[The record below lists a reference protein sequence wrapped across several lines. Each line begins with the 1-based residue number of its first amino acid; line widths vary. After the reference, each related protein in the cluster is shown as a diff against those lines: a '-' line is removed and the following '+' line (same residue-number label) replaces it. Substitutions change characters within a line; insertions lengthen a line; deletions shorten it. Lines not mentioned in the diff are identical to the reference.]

1 MMKRLG
7 LLVVGLFSPLVW
19 AHYPLTVQ
27 DASGTS
33 VVIKAKPARIS
44 SKTLFS
50 DEVLKELVDDQ
61 RLTSVTALA
70 DNENFS
76 NVVDQYPTSIPRMDM
91 NVEAILA
98 NKPDILFAANW
109 SEPNKVAQLRAAGVN
124 VYILPTPY
132 TLDEIEDLIE
142 LVGDIVGEEDKAE
155 MVVMEMQR
163 KLQQSL
169 VPNSNEYSVI
179 DYNSWGSS
187 STKHSTWQLILDEAG
202 FKNATESFQADKYG
216 QTPLSKEMLIALDP
230 DVMFLP
236 SWVYGE
242 VDAAEKFRDQVID
255 DPALQNLKAIQ
266 QGNVFQMPEALR
278 GTYSQHIVDSILYVN
293 HAVLGEAAP

>member
-1 MMKRLG
+1 MKRLG
-7 LLVVGLFSPLVW
+7 LLIVGLFSPLVW

-33 VVIKAKPARIS
+33 ITIRAKPERIS

-50 DEVLKELVDDQ
+50 DEVLRELVDVQ
-61 RLTSVTALA
+61 RLTSVTSLA
-70 DNENFS
+70 DNANFS
-76 NVVDQYPTSIPRMDM
+76 NVVDQYPASIPRMDL
-91 NVEAILA
+91 NVEVILA

-109 SEPNKVAQLRAAGVN
+109 SEPTKIAQLRAAGIKVF
-124 VYILPTPY
+124 ILPTPY

-155 MVVMEMQR
+155 TVVMDMQR

-169 VPNSNEYSVI
+169 VPSRHEYTVI

-202 FKNATESFQADKYG
+202 FKNATASFQADKYG
-216 QTPLSKEMLIALDP
+216 QTPLSKEMLLSLNP

-255 DPALQNLKAIQ
+255 DPALQSMKAIQ
-266 QGNVFQMPEALR
+266 QGNVFQMPESLR
-278 GTYSQHIVDSILYVN
+278 GTYSQHIVDSIIYVN

>member
-1 MMKRLG
+1 M
-7 LLVVGLFSPLVW
+7 
-19 AHYPLTVQ
+19 
-27 DASGTS
+27 
-33 VVIKAKPARIS
+33 
-44 SKTLFS
+44 
-50 DEVLKELVDDQ
+50 
-61 RLTSVTALA
+61 
-70 DNENFS
+70 
-76 NVVDQYPTSIPRMDM
+76 
-91 NVEAILA
+91 
-98 NKPDILFAANW
+98 
-109 SEPNKVAQLRAAGVN
+109 
-124 VYILPTPY
+124 
-132 TLDEIEDLIE
+132 
-142 LVGDIVGEEDKAE
+142 GDIVGEEDKAE

-169 VPNSNEYSVI
+169 VPNSNEYTVI

-278 GTYSQHIVDSILYVN
+278 VPIVNISLILSFT
-293 HAVLGEAAP
+293 